1 MRRRNGEAPRAH
13 EGVVEELPRRGVRYV
28 GGHERELRVHG
39 RGADVPPRL
48 ERIRRR
54 QLPRTGPH
62 VPPKV
67 QNFRLGNA
75 EARGGE
81 RPLLQD
87 GELLV
92 GVGEGDGALEA
103 EVGEGVYYGGT
114 GGGGAGSLEGV
125 EGELEGGGLVARV
138 GVLV

>member
-1 MRRRNGEAPRAH
+1 M
-13 EGVVEELPRRGVRYV
+13 
-28 GGHERELRVHG
+28 
-39 RGADVPPRL
+39 
-48 ERIRRR
+48 
-54 QLPRTGPH
+54 
-62 VPPKV
+62 

-92 GVGEGDGALEA
+92 RVREGDGALEA
-103 EVGEGVYYGGT
+103 EVGEGVYYGGA

-125 EGELEGGGLVARV
+125 EGELEGGGLVAGV
-138 GVLV
+138 GVLVCGADGGVEGGEGGGCGPVLVDGLDEDGAGDEAGGCFA